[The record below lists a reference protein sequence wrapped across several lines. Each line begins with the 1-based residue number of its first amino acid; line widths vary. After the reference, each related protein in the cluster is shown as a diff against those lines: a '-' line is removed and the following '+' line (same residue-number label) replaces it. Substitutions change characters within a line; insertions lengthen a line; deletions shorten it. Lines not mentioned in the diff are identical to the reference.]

1 MLRLKVMFHASC
13 FTVSLVNLVNGDE
26 DDGLKTISSPA
37 SLPQAKA
44 SPSCLLHN
52 SSSIDVK
59 CWPYHAY
66 EIITKGKANIHENEA

>member
-13 FTVSLVNLVNGDE
+13 FTASLVNLVDGDD

-37 SLPQAKA
+37 SFPQAKA
-44 SPSCLLHN
+44 SPSCLLYN
-52 SSSIDVK
+52 SGSIDVK
-59 CWPYHAY
+59 CWPHHAS